1 MRKVLD
7 SLRCL
12 LIDIDLIIGHF
23 PAFIHY
29 LGLRG
34 WHVDTDIDPAICH
47 ESALE
52 DLDFPGEDLDRHLN
66 EKLEESSASERA
78 LILFTSHIGGHKFAG
93 NCIVSFGI
101 GSPNPWKAE
110 LLSRYIR
117 HMVLVFGMG
126 ACHRMKWKL

>member
-1 MRKVLD
+1 MLD
-7 SLRCL
+7 NQLTIS
-12 LIDIDLIIGHF
+12 HF
-23 PAFIHY
+23 TAFIHY

-47 ESALE
+47 ESAFE
-52 DLDFPGEDLDRHLN
+52 DLGSSGEDLDRRLN

-101 GSPNPWKAE
+101 ASQNSWKAE
-110 LLSRYIR
+110 LLSRYTR
-117 HMVLVFGMG
+117 HMVLVFGMD
-126 ACHRMKWKL
+126 ACHRMKWKP